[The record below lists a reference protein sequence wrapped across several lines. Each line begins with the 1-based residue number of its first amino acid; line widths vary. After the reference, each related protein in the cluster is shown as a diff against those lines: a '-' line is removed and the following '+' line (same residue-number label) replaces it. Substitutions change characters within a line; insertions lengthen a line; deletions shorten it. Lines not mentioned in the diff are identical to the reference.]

1 MLRLCLLVL
10 VLLAACCPVP
20 LAPSAEQV
28 TAFRAEVAGVS
39 PELSALHVRSAQ
51 AAPLTLIIQPGV
63 LHSST
68 GQNLPLTAFA
78 PGDSVYVQATFN
90 GDDVYATQVRRLE

>member
-1 MLRLCLLVL
+1 MLRLCLLL
-10 VLLAACCPVP
+10 LLAACCPAP
-20 LAPSAEQV
+20 LTPSAEQV

-51 AAPLTLIIQPGV
+51 AAPLMLIIQPGV

-68 GQNLPLTAFA
+68 GQKLPLTALA
-78 PGDSVYVQATFN
+78 PGDSVYVQATFV

>member
-1 MLRLCLLVL
+1 MNLRLCLLL
-10 VLLAACCPVP
+10 LLAACCPVP

-39 PELSALHVRSAQ
+39 PELSALYVKSAQ
-51 AAPLTLIIQPGV
+51 AAPLTLIVEPGV
-63 LHSST
+63 LRSST

-78 PGDSVYVQATFN
+78 PGDSVYVQATFA

>member
-1 MLRLCLLVL
+1 MNLRFCLLLLL
-10 VLLAACCPVP
+10 VGCCPAP
-20 LAPSAEQV
+20 LAPTAEQI

-51 AAPLTLIIQPGV
+51 AAALTLIVEPGV
-63 LHSST
+63 LRSST
-68 GQNLPLTAFA
+68 GRNLLLTAFA
-78 PGDSVYVQATFN
+78 PGDSVYVQATFV